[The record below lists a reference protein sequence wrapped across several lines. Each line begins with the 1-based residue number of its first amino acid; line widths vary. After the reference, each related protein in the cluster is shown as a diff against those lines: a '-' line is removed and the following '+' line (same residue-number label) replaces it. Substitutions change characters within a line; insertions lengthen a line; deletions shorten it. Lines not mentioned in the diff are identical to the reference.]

1 MRLRVLIVAWALAGV
16 GVAAQPPAPAPGPQ
30 AAEQPRSLTLTG
42 CVKAWDASTMGPP
55 PAAMGTAAPVLV
67 LTEAENASTAAPGTP
82 FGGRRTGE
90 APRSAGRRRPV
101 ATRPILLKPASPTV
115 NLASHRDHRVEL
127 VGTLA
132 TDHAAATPVAPTTPP
147 GSSATGAP
155 DTAGE
160 RSGRAPAPPVSFTVT
175 RITMIDKACAAK

>member
-1 MRLRVLIVAWALAGV
+1 MVLIGAWALVGV
-16 GVAAQPPAPAPGPQ
+16 GVAAQTPAPGPQ

-55 PAAMGTAAPVLV
+55 PAAMGTATGAGPDRGPER
-67 LTEAENASTAAPGTP
+67 LTRPGTP
-82 FGGRRTGE
+82 SS
-90 APRSAGRRRPV
+90 ASDPAPPRSDSAPAAGGHS
-101 ATRPILLKPASPTV
+101 TYLLKAASPAV
-115 NLASHRDHRVEL
+115 NLASHLDHRVEL

-147 GSSATGAP
+147 GSSAGAP
-155 DTAGE
+155 APAGE